1 MLSYANW
8 WTDLSL
14 QLIIIKY
21 CNIMMS
27 NTTVNDN
34 DNIDHGRHRG
44 HRHHDDRGETIIFSR
59 LKTDN
64 RYCV

>member
-1 MLSYANW
+1 
-8 WTDLSL
+8 
-14 QLIIIKY
+14 
-21 CNIMMS
+21 MS